1 MIKNLFFLVLI
12 FGVHFYNTV
21 TAESKDVVYQISID
35 GQPDLELSRGVEPCT
50 TIQSHCLNFS
60 AGSPLQYN
68 SCFDTLHQRVSMQLG
83 YHWSSIHEK
92 LKINE
97 NLFIQC
103 SKFEFDFAEQTNST
117 RPVAYIDKAAMLTT
131 DYDLHHNITSSDHLI
146 IQQLLDHIEAL
157 IKNNSFGGKEI
168 ALFDARTN
176 KLKLSASHKFELFRQ
191 AILKF
196 PTNLYIV
203 NHFGL
208 ALMGLGLEEDARLL
222 FQNGVARGLWDN
234 PLQRPV
240 FRYVRGLT
248 SKPWHNKYDFFFVRK
263 LEDGAKQ
270 IRNELFYNLENHAQL
285 FMLDYENVPL
295 CGDWKAIKLISN
307 DGQRTEYADY
317 FPKTMEVIDSS
328 GQEFVT
334 VKFSAIQPGSHI
346 SPHTGP
352 SNDRLRVHLSLVHT
366 GGARIRVG
374 TEWRSWEE
382 GKVIILDSSW
392 EHEVIHSGNDTRIVL
407 ILDIWHPELSFNDK
421 IL

>member
-1 MIKNLFFLVLI
+1 MIKILSFIALILGAYFNLTTGSN
-12 FGVHFYNTV
+12 GVIYHV
-21 TAESKDVVYQISID
+21 SID
-35 GQPDLELSRGVEPCT
+35 GQPDLELSQGAEPC
-50 TIQSHCLNFS
+50 ISIISHCLNFS
-60 AGSPLQYN
+60 SGGLLQYN

-92 LKINE
+92 LNVSE
-97 NLFIQC
+97 NLFIHC
-103 SKFEFDFAEQTNST
+103 RKYEFDMEQRITYDQMELRPNSS
-117 RPVAYIDKAAMLTT
+117 
-131 DYDLHHNITSSDHLI
+131 TSLPGSDNLI
-146 IQQLLDHIEAL
+146 IQQLLDIMEAL
-157 IKNNSFGGKEI
+157 IKNHSFGNKEI

-176 KLKLSASHKFELFRQ
+176 RLKLSKFHKFELFRQ
-191 AILKF
+191 ALLKF

-208 ALMGLGLEEDARLL
+208 ALMSLGLEEDARLL

-240 FRYVRGLT
+240 FKYVRGLT
-248 SKPWHNKYDFFFVRK
+248 SKPWHNKHDFLFVKK

-270 IRNELFYNLENHAQL
+270 IRNELLYNLENHAQL

-307 DGQRTEYADY
+307 DGQRTEHTDY
-317 FPKTMEVIDSS
+317 FPKTMQIIDSS
-328 GQEFVT
+328 EQEFVT

-346 SPHTGP
+346 AAHTGP

-382 GKVIILDSSW
+382 GKIIILDSSW
-392 EHEVIHSGNDTRIVL
+392 EHEVVHSGNNTRIIL
-407 ILDIWHPELSFNDK
+407 ILDIWHPELTLKDK